1 MSDVWFDTMIHCH
14 DAFIFAG
21 CTPPEARYYN
31 IGSYTQNRYNVNIT
45 DTSANITQYALFPQ
59 EASLSSSLNYL
70 NINITT
76 GNSFNSL
83 TTIIHTGDNATYS
96 DIMNALN
103 YTSVSNSN
111 LIQIPHDYFKFAPYG
126 VNNRNFATY
135 PLEFNSYLP
144 LWRLESPLNKTEYT
158 QYVSKNPNRLQ
169 TVYYLQYKHI
179 DPSNDTQNV
188 VDPFIPY
195 TDIHIA
201 DVYDDNNAVNQTA
214 EYINDFNQYMDDL
227 IVNISKTYNFK
238 FINETEG
245 KYHKICRSEGKY
257 LNLNN
262 SGYGCIDNIQK
273 CDSLNPDGV
282 YFICGGIPITDNDFY
297 IIAGI
302 NCYKTNT
309 TVFENI
315 CYNVGPG
322 DLMVGVNNSV
332 LTNWDLDNSALNL
345 NISTNINSQII
356 DKFWVI
362 QVARPN
368 VFISGIQGFNV
379 SYKVANSSQK
389 IDYWIRNYLH
399 ANTKT
404 KPNYLNMMHPQ
415 FIRFEVPDN
424 INP

>member
-1 MSDVWFDTMIHCH
+1 MAAVVVLVFSMFSEVHSLLCDPKNYATDIKQKLMDKIGDKYEIITGKLWWQHFTGDGTNPSGDYGVYNFPSDITMSDVWFDTMIHCH

-188 VDPFIPY
+188 V
-195 TDIHIA
+195 
-201 DVYDDNNAVNQTA
+201 
-214 EYINDFNQYMDDL
+214 
-227 IVNISKTYNFK
+227 
-238 FINETEG
+238 
-245 KYHKICRSEGKY
+245 
-257 LNLNN
+257 
-262 SGYGCIDNIQK
+262 
-273 CDSLNPDGV
+273 
-282 YFICGGIPITDNDFY
+282 
-297 IIAGI
+297 
-302 NCYKTNT
+302 
-309 TVFENI
+309 
-315 CYNVGPG
+315 
-322 DLMVGVNNSV
+322 
-332 LTNWDLDNSALNL
+332 
-345 NISTNINSQII
+345 
-356 DKFWVI
+356 
-362 QVARPN
+362 
-368 VFISGIQGFNV
+368 
-379 SYKVANSSQK
+379 
-389 IDYWIRNYLH
+389 
-399 ANTKT
+399 
-404 KPNYLNMMHPQ
+404 
-415 FIRFEVPDN
+415 
-424 INP
+424 